1 MFKEGNDSC
10 DLEKSLNNDG
20 TCHWQESA
28 SNVSGLAAQCCEQ
41 SGVDLVFLFPVCD
54 ACRTNSVAHES
65 CQPLMSQTRD
75 SLRTIDNVHRFQW
88 QPNCPTDLQKWQTLR
103 QTENT
108 HGRDTRAPSDKSQ
121 KGLTTLWC
129 DEQQSH
135 STTDQISSSPRI
147 PVSISELSEPHL
159 FSNFNLRPVIWHRGP
174 RP

>member
-1 MFKEGNDSC
+1 MRWALISR
-10 DLEKSLNNDG
+10 
-20 TCHWQESA
+20 T
-28 SNVSGLAAQCCEQ
+28 GLAGCVDDVAFSVILGSPEHSSC
-41 SGVDLVFLFPVCD
+41 GV
-54 ACRTNSVAHES
+54 CRTNSVAHEF

-88 QPNCPTDLQKWQTLR
+88 QPKLSHR
-103 QTENT
+103 STEVANAWANGNT
-108 HGRDTRAPSDKSQ
+108 HRRDTRAPSDKSQ

-135 STTDQISSSPRI
+135 STTNQISSSPRT

-159 FSNFNLRPVIWHRGP
+159 YSNFNLRPVIWHKGP